1 MWSGMIRSFF
11 VPFRFQ
17 LLFSFASHLN
27 CKVSSFKFL
36 FGQFAIC
43 LDSISFNLIWNTLF
57 QGLKRFVSRCET
69 KCFSTGN
76 KSWHGWLNSPNRHSP
91 FQNPTVAIMIPQIK
105 TITNIR
111 NPFLLVMEIMIKI
124 IEQTYFLHYQSGT
137 KFQKKCMVSED
148 IS

>member
-57 QGLKRFVSRCET
+57 QGLKRFVSSNET
-69 KCFSTGN
+69 KCFPQWN
-76 KSWHGWLNSPNRHSP
+76 KVFPAMKQSVSKHETDRLVGYELPSYSLRLFCQHLSCLTHIWN
-91 FQNPTVAIMIPQIK
+91 QKIK
-105 TITNIR
+105 
-111 NPFLLVMEIMIKI
+111 
-124 IEQTYFLHYQSGT
+124 SGGYHRT
-137 KFQKKCMVSED
+137 RFPVKLKGKSKKSER
-148 IS
+148 

>member
-69 KCFSTGN
+69 KCFTPRNRVFQSMKQIVVLWDTNCRPIAYDCFVSICLVWLIFEIKKIKSGGYHRTRFPVKLKGKN
-76 KSWHGWLNSPNRHSP
+76 K
-91 FQNPTVAIMIPQIK
+91 K
-105 TITNIR
+105 
-111 NPFLLVMEIMIKI
+111 
-124 IEQTYFLHYQSGT
+124 
-137 KFQKKCMVSED
+137 SER
-148 IS
+148 